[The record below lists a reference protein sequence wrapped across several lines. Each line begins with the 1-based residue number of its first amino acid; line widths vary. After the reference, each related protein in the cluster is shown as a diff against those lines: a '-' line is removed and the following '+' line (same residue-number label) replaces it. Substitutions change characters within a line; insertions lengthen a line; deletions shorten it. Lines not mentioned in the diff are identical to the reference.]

1 MRMRKR
7 RILPATCPRTVWPLS
22 SWTRNM
28 AFGSASTTSP
38 SNSTFSSFATR
49 AGRYSTARTRAT
61 ALAAALR
68 EVAVERR
75 ALERRLRL
83 GERRAAA
90 LALGRHLHE
99 VVPDE
104 RGRSAAEHLAI
115 GRHVGHRRRALG
127 IADPHRRVQA
137 AGEAVEPRVG

>member
-28 AFGSASTTSP
+28 ALGSASTTSP

-61 ALAAALR
+61 ALAAARRVHLGLGLR
-68 EVAVERR
+68 RRLVEVGVVALELLALLLAVAVAVAVAGRR
-75 ALERRLRL
+75 ARR
-83 GERRAAA
+83 GGRRRRSRSGLHAVGVLAA
-90 LALGRHLHE
+90 L
-99 VVPDE
+99 
-104 RGRSAAEHLAI
+104 
-115 GRHVGHRRRALG
+115 RHVGVG
-127 IADPHRRVQA
+127 
-137 AGEAVEPRVG
+137 AGSA